1 MKRRTLNGKVVHVP
15 LKGKEESG
23 FHIFGT
29 SPVATL
35 VVGPDGTIEYVNQ
48 AFQELTGFSAEEL
61 VTLQAPYPWLPR
73 EEPDESLKN
82 LREARRRSWKRVEKL
97 IRKKNGEQC
106 WTEITMIPVKEN
118 GTLTHYFQTLL
129 DITKGKKAEHV
140 TRKQRELLQWN
151 HDVARIASRTD
162 ISFDE
167 IFRALPA
174 LLLSACPLPEST
186 CVRMVVNTDEY
197 KTSNFRDT
205 PWQQASYIRVRGVR
219 VGRVEVN
226 HLEEITDTA
235 ILKEEKPLIGTI
247 AKTAADVVV
256 RMRARELSRVLLDS
270 SPIGIY
276 IVRDGRFRYV
286 NPEFQRYTGYKA
298 DELMGRNS
306 LDLVYHEDRNQVK
319 QNTVNTLKG
328 QLFSPYECRVVS
340 KDGRIRWIVEMT
352 TSIIYE
358 GKRAVLGYYMDID
371 ERKKLEWDVAKYK
384 ELDDLKKTL
393 LSTVSH
399 ELRTPLS
406 NIKGYANMLLKH
418 QYKLSENDWLDF
430 VRGIDKDTD
439 RLTIFV
445 NDLLNLSRL
454 EAGLLSVDRKLRSTS
469 RLVREV
475 VSEALI
481 RHPHHL
487 ITSEEAGRLPRVR
500 MDVRRIRQV
509 LDNLIDNACKY
520 SADGTRVKVSA
531 KQVGNEILMGVSD
544 QGIGIAAEDLE
555 RVFDPMYRI
564 KHENSE
570 KIPGIGLGLSV
581 CKGLIDSHDGR
592 IWIESKVGKGS
603 TCWFTLPR
611 DIGNI

>member
-1 MKRRTLNGKVVHVP
+1 MTSDL
-15 LKGKEESG
+15 EESG
-23 FHIFGT
+23 FHIFEA

-35 VVGPDGTIEYVNQ
+35 VVGPDGAIEYANL
-48 AFQELTGFSAEEL
+48 AFQELTQFSTEEL
-61 VTLQAPYPWLPR
+61 VVLRAPYPWLPR
-73 EEPDESLKN
+73 EKPDESLKD
-82 LREARRRSWKRVEKL
+82 LHETRRRGWKRTEKL
-97 IRKKNGEQC
+97 IRKRNGEQC
-106 WTEITMIPVKEN
+106 WTEITVIPVREN
-118 GTLTHYFQTLL
+118 GTLKYYFQTWI
-129 DITKGKKAEHV
+129 DITKSKKTEQV
-140 TRKQRELLQWN
+140 TRKRRGKLQWN
-151 HDVARIASRTD
+151 YDVVRMALRMD
-162 ISFDE
+162 ISFEE
-167 IFRALPA
+167 IFKALPA
-174 LLLSACPLPEST
+174 LLQSACPLPEST
-186 CVRMVVNTDEY
+186 CVRIVVNTDEY
-197 KTSNFRDT
+197 KTPNFRET
-205 PWQQASYIRVRGVR
+205 PWQQASSIRVRGVR

-226 HLEEITDTA
+226 HLEEITDAA
-235 ILKEEKPLIGTI
+235 ILKEEQPLISTI
-247 AKTAADVVV
+247 ARTVADVVV

-276 IVRDGRFRYV
+276 IVRDGRFLYV
-286 NPEFQRYTGYKA
+286 NPEFERYTGYA
-298 DELMGRNS
+298 AEELMGRNS
-306 LDLVYHEDRNQVK
+306 LDLVYHEDRTQVK
-319 QNTVNTLKG
+319 QNTVNTLKR
-328 QLFSPYECRVVS
+328 QMFSPYECRVVS
-340 KDGRIRWIVEMT
+340 KDGRIRWIVEMA

-406 NIKGYANMLLKH
+406 NIKGYANLLLKH

-454 EAGLLSVDRKLRSTS
+454 EAGLLSVDKKLRSIN
-469 RLVREV
+469 RLVKEV
-475 VSEALI
+475 VSEARI

-487 ITSEEAGRLPRVR
+487 ITSEGAGTLPRVR

-531 KQVGNEILMGVSD
+531 SQVGSEILMGVND
-544 QGIGIAAEDLE
+544 QGIGIAMENLE
-555 RVFDPMYRI
+555 KVFDPMYRI
-564 KHENSE
+564 KHEISE

-581 CKGLIDSHDGR
+581 CKGLIDSHGGR
-592 IWIESKVGKGS
+592 IWIESEAGKGS
-603 TCWFTLPR
+603 TCWFTLPL
-611 DIGNI
+611 DTGSI

>member
-1 MKRRTLNGKVVHVP
+1 MIEKTSSGKAAH
-15 LKGKEESG
+15 KTTSDMQESG
-23 FHIFGT
+23 FHVFGA

-35 VVGPDGTIEYVNQ
+35 VVGTDGTIEYANQ

-61 VTLQAPYPWLPR
+61 ATLRAPYPWSPG
-73 EEPDESLKN
+73 EEPDESLKS
-82 LREARRRSWKRVEKL
+82 LLEAKRRGWKRLETP
-97 IRKKNGEQC
+97 IHKKNGEQR
-106 WTEITMIPVKEN
+106 WAEITVMPVKEN
-118 GTLTHYFQTLL
+118 GTLTHYFQTWI
-129 DITKGKKAEHV
+129 DITKSKKAEHV

-151 HDVARIASRTD
+151 HDVTRMASRTD

-167 IFRALPA
+167 IFKALPT
-174 LLLSACPLPEST
+174 LLLNACPLPEST
-186 CVRMVVNTDEY
+186 CVRIVANAQEY
-197 KTSNFRDT
+197 KTPNYRET
-205 PWQQASYIRVRGVR
+205 PWQQLSYIRVRRVR
-219 VGRVEVN
+219 VGRIELN
-226 HLEEITDTA
+226 HLEEITDA
-235 ILKEEKPLIGTI
+235 AVLKEEKSLIGII
-247 AKTAADVVV
+247 ARAAADVLV
-256 RMRARELSRVLLDS
+256 RMRAGELSRVLLDS
-270 SPIGIY
+270 SPVGIY
-276 IVRDGRFRYV
+276 IVRDGKFRYV
-286 NPEFQRYTGYKA
+286 NPEFQRYTGYTA
-298 DELMGRNS
+298 EEVTGRNS
-306 LDLVYHEDRNQVK
+306 LELVYHEDRKQVK
-319 QNTVNTLKG
+319 QHTVNTLKG
-328 QLFSPYECRVVS
+328 QMFSPYECRVVS

-384 ELDDLKKTL
+384 ELDDLKRTL

-406 NIKGYANMLLKH
+406 NIKGYANLLLKH

-454 EAGLLSVDRKLRSTS
+454 EAGLLSVDRKLRSIN
-469 RLVREV
+469 RLVKEV
-475 VSEALI
+475 VIEACI

-487 ITSEEAGRLPRVR
+487 ITSEEAGRLPRVK
-500 MDVRRIRQV
+500 MDIRRIRQV

-520 SADGTRVKVSA
+520 SADGTRVKISV
-531 KQVGNEILMGVSD
+531 KQAGNEILIGVSD

-592 IWIESKVGKGS
+592 IWIESTVGKGS
-603 TCWFTLPR
+603 TCWFTLPL
-611 DIGNI
+611 DTGNV

>member
-1 MKRRTLNGKVVHVP
+1 MESAFHVFEA
-15 LKGKEESG
+15 L
-23 FHIFGT
+23 
-29 SPVATL
+29 PVATL
-35 VVGPDGTIEYVNQ
+35 VVGSDGTIEYANQ
-48 AFQELTGFSAEEL
+48 AFQELTQFSSGEL
-61 VTLQAPYPWLPR
+61 VALRAPYPWLPS
-73 EEPDESLKN
+73 EATDDCLKN
-82 LREARRRSWKRVEKL
+82 LREAGRRGWKRTEKL
-97 IRKKNGEQC
+97 IRRRNGEQC
-106 WTEITMIPVKEN
+106 WTEITVVPIREN
-118 GTLTHYFQTLL
+118 GTLKHYFETWI
-129 DITKGKKAEHV
+129 DITKSKKAEQN
-140 TRKQRELLQWN
+140 TKKKRELLQW
-151 HDVARIASRTD
+151 HYDVARLALRTD

-174 LLLSACPLPEST
+174 LLQSACPLPEKT
-186 CVRMVVNTDEY
+186 FVRMVVTADEY
-197 KTSNFRDT
+197 TTPDFRET

-219 VGRVEVN
+219 VGRVEIN
-226 HLEEITDTA
+226 RLEEITDTA
-235 ILKEEKPLIGTI
+235 ILEEEKSLISSI
-247 AKTAADVVV
+247 ARTAADVVV

-286 NPEFQRYTGYKA
+286 NPEFQRYTGYTA
-298 DELMGRNS
+298 EELMGKNS
-306 LDLVYHEDRNQVK
+306 LNLVYHEDRAQVK

-340 KDGRIRWIVEMT
+340 KDGQIRWIVEKT

-371 ERKKLEWDVAKYK
+371 DRKKLEWDVAKYK

-406 NIKGYANMLLKH
+406 NVKGYANLLLEH
-418 QYKLSENDWLDF
+418 QHKLSEDDWLDF

-454 EAGLLSVDRKLRSTS
+454 EAGLLSVDKKLRSIN
-469 RLVREV
+469 RLVKEV
-475 VSEALI
+475 VSEAQI

-487 ITSEEAGRLPRVR
+487 ITSREAVRLPKVR
-500 MDVRRIRQV
+500 MDTRRIRQV

-531 KQVGNEILMGVSD
+531 SQVGNEILVGVSD
-544 QGIGIAAEDLE
+544 QGIGIAAENLE
-555 RVFDPMYRI
+555 KVFDPMYRI
-564 KHENSE
+564 KHEGSE

-581 CKGLIDSHDGR
+581 CKGLIDSHGGR
-592 IWIESKVGKGS
+592 IWIESEVGKGS
-603 TCWFTLPR
+603 TCWFTLPLAAR
-611 DIGNI
+611 NI

>member
-1 MKRRTLNGKVVHVP
+1 MTEKTSSRKAAHRT
-15 LKGKEESG
+15 
-23 FHIFGT
+23 
-29 SPVATL
+29 
-35 VVGPDGTIEYVNQ
+35 
-48 AFQELTGFSAEEL
+48 TG
-61 VTLQAPYPWLPR
+61 
-73 EEPDESLKN
+73 D
-82 LREARRRSWKRVEKL
+82 
-97 IRKKNGEQC
+97 
-106 WTEITMIPVKEN
+106 
-118 GTLTHYFQTLL
+118 
-129 DITKGKKAEHV
+129 
-140 TRKQRELLQWN
+140 LQWKY
-151 HDVARIASRTD
+151 DVVRIASRTD

-167 IFRALPA
+167 IFRALPT
-174 LLLSACPLPEST
+174 LLLDACPLPEST
-186 CVRMVVNTDEY
+186 CVRMVINAQEY
-197 KTSNFRDT
+197 KTPNYRET
-205 PWQQASYIRVRGVR
+205 PRQQASDIRVRRVR

-226 HLEEITDTA
+226 HFEEITDTA
-235 ILKEEKPLIGTI
+235 ILKEEKSLIGTI

-276 IVRDGRFRYV
+276 IVRDGRFLYV
-286 NPEFQRYTGYKA
+286 NPEFQRYTGYTA
-298 DELMGRNS
+298 EELLGRNS
-306 LDLVYHEDRNQVK
+306 LDIVYHEDRNQVK

-358 GKRAVLGYYMDID
+358 GKRSVLGYYMDID
-371 ERKKLEWDVAKYK
+371 ERKKLEWDVAKYR
-384 ELDDLKKTL
+384 ELDDLKRTL

-406 NIKGYANMLLKH
+406 NIKGYANLLLKH

-430 VRGIDKDTD
+430 VHGIDKDTD

-454 EAGLLSVDRKLRSTS
+454 EAGLLSVDKKLRSTN
-469 RLVREV
+469 RLVKEV
-475 VSEALI
+475 VSEACI
-481 RHPHHL
+481 RHPNHL
-487 ITSEEAGRLPRVR
+487 ITSEETSKLPKVR
-500 MDVRRIRQV
+500 MDIRRIRQV

-520 SADGTRVKVSA
+520 SADGTRVKISV

-544 QGIGIAAEDLE
+544 QGIGIAMEDLE

-581 CKGLIDSHDGR
+581 CKGLIDSHGGR
-592 IWIESKVGKGS
+592 IWIESEVGKGS
-603 TCWFTLPR
+603 TCWLTLPL
-611 DIGNI
+611 DTGNV

>member
-1 MKRRTLNGKVVHVP
+1 MRKRTLSGEAAH
-15 LKGKEESG
+15 GTTGDIEESG
-23 FHIFGT
+23 FHIFGA

-35 VVGPDGTIEYVNQ
+35 VVGSDSTIEYVNQ
-48 AFQELTGFSAEEL
+48 AFQELTEFSAEEL
-61 VTLQAPYPWLPR
+61 VTLRAPYPWQPR
-73 EEPDESLKN
+73 EEPDESLKD
-82 LREARRRSWKRVEKL
+82 LREARRRGWKRVEKL

-106 WTEITMIPVKEN
+106 WTEITVMPVKEN
-118 GTLTHYFQTLL
+118 GTLTHYFQTWI
-129 DITKGKKAEHV
+129 DITKGKKVEHI

-151 HDVARIASRTD
+151 HDVVRMASRTD

-174 LLLSACPLPEST
+174 LLLRACPLPEST
-186 CVRMVVNTDEY
+186 CVRMVVNAQEY
-197 KTSNFRDT
+197 KTPNYRET
-205 PWQQASYIRVRGVR
+205 PWQQASDIRVRRVR

-226 HLEEITDTA
+226 HFEEITDKA
-235 ILKEEKPLIGTI
+235 ILKEEKSLISTI
-247 AKTAADVVV
+247 ARTAADVIVQ
-256 RMRARELSRVLLDS
+256 MHDRELSWVLLDS
-270 SPIGIY
+270 SPIGKY

-328 QLFSPYECRVVS
+328 QMFTPYECRVVS

-352 TSIIYE
+352 TPIIYE

-384 ELDDLKKTL
+384 ELDDLKRTL

-454 EAGLLSVDRKLRSTS
+454 EAGLLSVDRKVRSIN
-469 RLVREV
+469 RLVKEV
-475 VSEALI
+475 VSEARI

-487 ITSEEAGRLPRVR
+487 ITSEEASTLPKVR

-520 SADGTRVKVSA
+520 SVDGTRVKVSV
-531 KQVGNEILMGVSD
+531 KQEANEILIGISD
-544 QGIGIAAEDLE
+544 QGIGIATEDLE

-581 CKGLIDSHDGR
+581 CKGLIDSHGGR
-592 IWIESKVGKGS
+592 IWIESEVGIGS
-603 TCWFTLPR
+603 TCWFTLPL
-611 DIGNI
+611 DAENI